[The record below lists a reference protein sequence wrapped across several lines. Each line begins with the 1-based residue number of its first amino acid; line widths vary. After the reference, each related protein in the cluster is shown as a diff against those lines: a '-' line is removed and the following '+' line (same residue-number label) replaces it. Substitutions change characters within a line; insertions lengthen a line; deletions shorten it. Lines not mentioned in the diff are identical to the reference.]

1 MIDYDPRHWRSHFFD
16 LRGSM
21 VREIAYRVGL
31 CALTA
36 IAVSVA
42 YHYHQDVAISD
53 KPHQLLGP
61 ALSLL
66 LVFRTNAANDRY
78 WEGRRL
84 WGGVVNSTRNLRRKA
99 QAMLG
104 SEPATVARLV
114 EWTIAFTWAMRA
126 HLIEAKALGP
136 ATGLSAEDQARALA
150 ASHVPVFVAG
160 ELTAIVVDAHRR
172 GALTDFQQQQLD
184 ADIQALIDHLGGCER
199 IDQTPLPFPYAV
211 HLRRALLL
219 YCVSLPFALVSL
231 FHEWTVVVALIVA
244 YVLMGIEEIGSEIE
258 GPFGTRVND
267 LPLDT
272 ICTRLEANLRDPRNQ
287 P

>member
-84 WGGVVNSTRNLRRKA
+84 WGGVVNTARNLRRKA
-99 QAMLG
+99 AALLG
-104 SEPATVARLV
+104 NEPATVGRLV
-114 EWTIAFTWAMRA
+114 EWTIAFAWAMRA

-136 ATGLSAEDQARALA
+136 ATQLPAEDQARALA
-150 ASHVPVFVAG
+150 ASHVPVLVAG
-160 ELTAIVVDAHRR
+160 EITAIVVDAHRR
-172 GALTDFQQQQLD
+172 GALTDIQQQHLD

-219 YCVSLPFALVSL
+219 YCLSLPFALVSL
-231 FHEWTVVVALIVA
+231 FHEWTALVAVVVA

-267 LPLDT
+267 LPLDS

>member
-84 WGGVVNSTRNLRRKA
+84 WGGVVNTTRNLRRKA
-99 QAMLG
+99 TAMLG
-104 SEPATVARLV
+104 DEPATVDRLV

-172 GALTDFQQQQLD
+172 GVLTDFQQQQLD

-272 ICTRLEANLRDPRNQ
+272 ICTRLEAHLRDPRNQ